1 MLHELSGD
9 AVNDVALEVS
19 VRLENQMIEHI
30 RKIKPRE
37 KWDNEMIFVPLTVS
51 DLMRDEVMSL

>member
-30 RKIKPRE
+30 RKTKPRE